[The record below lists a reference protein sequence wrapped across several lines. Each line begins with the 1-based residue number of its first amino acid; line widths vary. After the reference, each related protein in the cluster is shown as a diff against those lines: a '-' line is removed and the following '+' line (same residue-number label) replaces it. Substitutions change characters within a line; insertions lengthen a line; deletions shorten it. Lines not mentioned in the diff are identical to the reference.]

1 MYAKETDKLYIIGI
15 LQVNHPP
22 QKFLDKNAEKYQH
35 EETDKPTKH
44 HVYSKIITKCKF
56 HIAHKPQNRNHSE
69 KKMFQQTDIT
79 SRNQNIHIIPQKKH
93 KNAKTVVSIWQQ
105 N

>member
-22 QKFLDKNAEKYQH
+22 QKFPDKNAEKQYQH

-56 HIAHKPQNRNHSE
+56 QIAHRPQNRNHSE
-69 KKMFQQTDIT
+69 KNVSAERQYL
-79 SRNQNIHIIPQKKH
+79 H
-93 KNAKTVVSIWQQ
+93 K
-105 N
+105 

>member
-1 MYAKETDKLYIIGI
+1 MKK
-15 LQVNHPP
+15 
-22 QKFLDKNAEKYQH
+22 KYQH

-56 HIAHKPQNRNHSE
+56 HITHKPQNRNHSE
-69 KKMFQQTDIT
+69 KNVSAERQYL
-79 SRNQNIHIIPQKKH
+79 QNSNHTHNSTKKN
-93 KNAKTVVSIWQQ
+93 KNAKTVVSTWQQ